1 MGGLVTIQNGESGLD
16 VRNALNS
23 MFATL
28 FSSIP
33 TPVIIENV
41 HGNTEIV
48 GVPGNS
54 FIDSIGINAS
64 NDTTFQIG
72 TTSGGQDILSST
84 ELLGFQ
90 LFVTQVYLPT
100 TTNIFITFTS
110 GSGPVNFRFNII
122 NNYL

>member
-1 MGGLVTIQNGESGLD
+1 MGLIYISNLESGLN
-16 VRNALNS
+16 VRNALNE
-23 MFATL
+23 MFAEL
-28 FSSIP
+28 FGAITVP
-33 TPVIIENV
+33 IVVENIT
-41 HGNTEIV
+41 HNTEIV
-48 GVPGNS
+48 GIPGNT
-54 FIDSIGINAS
+54 FIDSIAINAGS
-64 NDTTFQIG
+64 DTTFQIG

-90 LFVTQVYLPT
+90 LFITQIYLPT